1 MKKIFED
8 EIVNSKAL
16 EHASLIFTKPRALT
30 NEIML
35 NIMQNFNFDFL
46 ENEFWANWGVHFK
59 FHFQNLT

>member
-46 ENEFWANWGVHFK
+46 ENEF
-59 FHFQNLT
+59 